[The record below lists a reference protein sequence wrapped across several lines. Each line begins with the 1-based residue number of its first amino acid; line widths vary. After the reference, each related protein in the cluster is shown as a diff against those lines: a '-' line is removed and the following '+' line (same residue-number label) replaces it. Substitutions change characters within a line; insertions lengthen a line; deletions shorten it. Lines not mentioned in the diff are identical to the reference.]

1 MYACA
6 PSPLA
11 LAVLHLVLWK
21 VTTIVAWALPL
32 IRSCVR
38 RANPRGMVKGDLSRL
53 WDIALAV
60 TVCTVVFLLLLPLI
74 LYLIGDDI
82 HVDEK
87 KEKVI
92 ISRIYVKSDRE
103 IKLCPDN

>member
-6 PSPLA
+6 PSPQFCTSLESG
-11 LAVLHLVLWK
+11 LSK
-21 VTTIVAWALPL
+21 VTTIVAWAHPV

-38 RANPRGMVKGDLSRL
+38 RSNPRGMVKGDLSRL

-60 TVCTVVFLLLLPLI
+60 TVCTVAFLLLLPLI
-74 LYLIGDDI
+74 LYLIGDNDI
-82 HVDEK
+82 DVDEK

-92 ISRIYVKSDRE
+92 ISLSNVRT
-103 IKLCPDN
+103 